1 MEKSKLSDAFS
12 MCTLLMHDAVTDFY
26 ENLHDEKG
34 KPITVVEDVTRKSD
48 ELKRRFLNELQMVVD
63 ITLEFNDTHGK

>member
-1 MEKSKLSDAFS
+1 

>member
-26 ENLHDEKG
+26 ENIHDDKG
-34 KPITVVEDVTRKSD
+34 VPISNVDEVTRKSS
-48 ELKRRFLNELQMVVD
+48 ELKTRLLNELQMVVD
-63 ITLEFNDTHGK
+63 ITLEFNDTDGK

>member
-1 MEKSKLSDAFS
+1 
-12 MCTLLMHDAVTDFY
+12 MHDAVTDFY

>member
-1 MEKSKLSDAFS
+1 

-34 KPITVVEDVTRKSD
+34 KPITSVEDVTRKSD
-48 ELKRRFLNELQMVVD
+48 ELKRRFINELQMVVD
-63 ITLEFNDTHGK
+63 ITLEFNDADGK

>member
-12 MCTLLMHDAVTDFY
+12 MCTLMMHDAVTDFY
-26 ENLHDEKG
+26 EDLHDVKG
-34 KPITVVEDVTRKSD
+34 DPVTSVDYVTKKSD
-48 ELKRRFLNELQMVVD
+48 ELKKRFINELQMVVD

>member
-1 MEKSKLSDAFS
+1 

-34 KPITVVEDVTRKSD
+34 KPITSVEDVTRKSD
-48 ELKRRFLNELQMVVD
+48 ELKRRCINELQMVVD
-63 ITLEFNDTHGK
+63 ITLEFNDSDGK

>member
-1 MEKSKLSDAFS
+1 

-34 KPITVVEDVTRKSD
+34 KPITSVEDVTRKSD
-48 ELKRRFLNELQMVVD
+48 ELKRRFINELQMVVD
-63 ITLEFNDTHGK
+63 ITLEFNDAYGK

>member
-1 MEKSKLSDAFS
+1 

-34 KPITVVEDVTRKSD
+34 KPITSVEDVTRKSD
-48 ELKRRFLNELQMVVD
+48 ELKRRFINELQMVVD
-63 ITLEFNDTHGK
+63 ITLEFNDSDGK